1 MQEGPWESFVE
12 IIRSLLTPIGLGGS
26 AEFIA
31 ILPFLLIIYVIYL
44 ATVRATKISFRKV
57 GMPREAGAGVI
68 FVIRLIFFGFAFVAI
83 LAVTNLALG
92 EELIAL
98 SALVGTAVGLAFS
111 KSLSNLVSG
120 IYVLAARP
128 FRVGDYVRIGA
139 LEGIILEITL
149 NYTRL
154 LLPDYSRQYV
164 PNTKVIES
172 EVTNFRTR
180 IDDYMAERGREWS
193 DEHDYESRV
202 SMAIEKLRYLTKGDE
217 IFRYTFDIY
226 VHRDHS
232 LQEVREKFDSLCKE
246 WRFKFVQQPEYF
258 YWNNTHLGMIF
269 RFEIIVKEPKKLLT
283 VGTDFQEVLAESLAK
298 LG

>member
-1 MQEGPWESFVE
+1 MQQGPWESFVE
-12 IIRSLLTPIGLGGS
+12 LIRTFLTPIGLGGS

-31 ILPFLLIIYVIYL
+31 ILPFLVIIYIIYL

-57 GMPREAGAGVI
+57 GMPREAGAGII
-68 FVIRLIFFGFAFVAI
+68 FIIRLIFFGIAFVAV

-92 EELIAL
+92 SELIAL

-128 FRVGDYVRIGA
+128 FRVGDYVKIGV

-164 PNTKVIES
+164 PNAKVLES
-172 EVTNFRTR
+172 EVTNFRIR
-180 IDDYMAERGREWS
+180 IDDYMADRGREWS

-226 VHRDHS
+226 VHRDHP
-232 LQEVREKFDSLCKE
+232 LGKVREIFDNFCKE

-258 YWNNTHLGMIF
+258 YWSNTHLGLIF
-269 RFEIIVKEPKKLLT
+269 RFEIIVKQPKQILT
-283 VGTDFQEVLAESLAK
+283 VGADFQEVLAQSVLDV
-298 LG
+298 